1 MKHTRL
7 SAALTRNR
15 FVASCV
21 IGALVL
27 LGSTFAVATPA
38 GAAPEGADVIVKTVT
53 FNPGVQKNY
62 TVPEDALGVVVT
74 VAGAQGGS
82 RTTAD
87 FSGGAGGMVTVDLG
101 TKYNG
106 DALQLLVGGTNR
118 NTAGTN
124 ASYLATTTELLA
136 IAGAGGSNGFY
147 TAGSVTT
154 ILDGGA
160 GGFSTASANGGD
172 GRQYLSTHFSGLG
185 ARGAVAGAAGYGP
198 GGAAPALASAPAA
211 VVNGQIKTSTTTRF
225 LGEEGNGYA
234 SGGSARG
241 DAVVSGVVVRGA
253 SGGGSGYL
261 APGLTAVST
270 GSNGAT
276 GTAAP
281 FNGFITL
288 KVTVPAHPSI
298 IAEGGVTSGSVTKAG
313 DPVTYSY
320 TVTNNGDIDL
330 TDVDLQIGGL
340 TGDPAT
346 VVCEAD
352 SLAVGASTTC
362 VATYTATQA
371 DIDAG
376 QIPST
381 VTPVGTDTNGF
392 PAVVKTTP
400 APVTVAPV
408 RSLGIVAQPIE
419 TAATKAGEKITFE
432 YLVTNTG
439 SATSTQLALNPGAF
453 TGSGDAPV
461 LECPSGSV
469 APGASVT
476 CTASYTVTQQDIDAG
491 VAITNTVT
499 AGATQAGSAATSGPA
514 TASLAVTRSPSLTTA
529 VTQSVSTPA
538 VGEKISYSF
547 VVTNSGN
554 STLIDP
560 AVGDIR
566 FSGAGELGEVTC
578 PTTES
583 LAPGATLT
591 CTASYT
597 VTQKDL
603 DAGEPITI
611 SVAGSATQAGSP
623 VTSSAAT
630 ASLGVTQSPAL
641 SVVVTPDVSTV
652 VVGQKVGYSF
662 VVTNTG
668 NVTITDPGVGD
679 VEFSAK
685 GKLGDVVCPATEALA
700 PGESITCTASY
711 TVTEA
716 DLAGGPLT
724 ISAVGTGTAPQGAS
738 VVSQPSAAASIAVTA
753 APVNP
758 SETTPIAA
766 PNDVRDQRLAATGA
780 ETTTPI
786 GAIALLLLAVGG
798 SVLAL
803 HRGRVRQARRS

>member
-15 FVASCV
+15 FVASCA

-298 IAEGGVTSGSVTKAG
+298 IAEGGVTSGSIAKAG
-313 DPVTYSY
+313 EPVTYGY

-330 TDVDLQIGGL
+330 TDVGLQIGGL

-381 VTPVGTDTNGF
+381 VTPVGTDTNGY
-392 PAVVKTTP
+392 PAVAKPTP

-408 RSLGIVAQPIE
+408 RSLGIEAQPAA
-419 TAATKAGEKITFE
+419 TATKAGEKITFE

-439 SATSTQLALNPGAF
+439 SATSTQLAITQGSF

-461 LECPSGSV
+461 LECPVGNV

-476 CTASYTVTQQDIDAG
+476 CTASYTVTQKDIDGG

-499 AGATQAGSAATSGPA
+499 AEATQAGAPATSGPA
-514 TASLAVTRSPSLTTA
+514 TASLAVA
-529 VTQSVSTPA
+529 
-538 VGEKISYSF
+538 
-547 VVTNSGN
+547 
-554 STLIDP
+554 
-560 AVGDIR
+560 
-566 FSGAGELGEVTC
+566 
-578 PTTES
+578 
-583 LAPGATLT
+583 
-591 CTASYT
+591 
-597 VTQKDL
+597 
-603 DAGEPITI
+603 
-611 SVAGSATQAGSP
+611 
-623 VTSSAAT
+623 
-630 ASLGVTQSPAL
+630 QSPAL
-641 SVVVTPDVSTV
+641 SIVLTADVSTV

-668 NVTITDPGVGD
+668 NVTISDPGVGEID
-679 VEFSAK
+679 FS
-685 GKLGDVVCPATEALA
+685 GTGELGEIICAPTAALA

-711 TVTEA
+711 TVTQA
-716 DLAGGPLT
+716 DLAGGALT
-724 ISAVGTGTAPQGAS
+724 ISAAGVGVGPQGGS
-738 VVSQPSAAASIAVTA
+738 VASQPSTSTSVAVTA
-753 APVNP
+753 APVKPTEVTPVKAP
-758 SETTPIAA
+758 SSASDA
-766 PNDVRDQRLAATGA
+766 RDQKLAATGA
-780 ETTTPI
+780 ETTAPI
-786 GAIALLLLAVGG
+786 GAIALLLLAAGG
-798 SVLAL
+798 GVFAL
-803 HRGRVRQARRS
+803 HRARVRRAMWS